1 MNIKELLFFFLK
13 KEFTSVLTICTWVF
27 FEWPWF
33 MWNIA
38 HSLNRYIRHPGYTG
52 FFIWSIGIHM
62 MLCNPVWTIGYALVT
77 WRFFEKR
84 IRYPYI
90 FPLIWIFSLLL
101 SLFSSRKSVILPL
114 IRWNCYFVSIVM
126 IDASFLSLT
135 SLEKDTRN
143 SSCDS
148 SFIRATKSMQR
159 EYLLDYLS

>member
-1 MNIKELLFFFLK
+1 MNIKKLKHCYFSSKKNWHQCTCLF
-13 KEFTSVLTICTWVF
+13 
-27 FEWPWF
+27 
-33 MWNIA
+33 
-38 HSLNRYIRHPGYTG
+38 LNDLDLCEILHISWAGIYVIQAILG
-52 FFIWSIGIHM
+52 IGIQM

-90 FPLIWIFSLLL
+90 FPLIWIFSLILYP
-101 SLFSSRKSVILPL
+101 FSSRKSVILPL

-148 SFIRATKSMQR
+148 SFIRTTKSMQR